1 MQDFNSR
8 LADIQRGNRSVLCV
22 GLDPDP
28 ARLPRHLL
36 DAHACAEAVS
46 LFNREIIAAT
56 FPYACGYKI
65 NFAFYEALGPD
76 GYAVLKSTLEAIPE
90 GLVTVA
96 DAKRGDIGNSA
107 RFYAKAILGE
117 LGFDACTVAPYM
129 GSDAA
134 APFLSYGDRAAF
146 VLTRTSNPSGREF
159 QELVA
164 GGETVAEHVA
174 RQVSAWHGR
183 WPGTAGL
190 VAGATNP
197 GSLARL
203 RELCPS
209 QPLLIPGIGA
219 QGGRLEDL
227 QHIEGPL
234 LICSSRQILY
244 ASPGRDFAESAAD
257 EARSMQTQMEA
268 CGMIPDRS
276 PQETC

>member
-8 LADIQRGNRSVLCV
+8 LADIQRGNQSALCV

-28 ARLPRHLL
+28 ARLPPHLMQ
-36 DAHACAEAVS
+36 AHGCAEAIAR
-46 LFNREIIAAT
+46 FNREIIAAT
-56 FPYACGYKI
+56 SPYACGFKI

-146 VLTRTSNPSGREF
+146 VLTRTSNPSGSEF

-164 GGETVAEHVA
+164 SGETVAEHVA
-174 RQVSAWHGR
+174 RQVATWHRR

-203 RELCPS
+203 RELCPG

-227 QHIEGPL
+227 RHLGGPL
-234 LICSSRQILY
+234 LVCSSRQILY
-244 ASPGRDFAESAAD
+244 ASSGRDFAERAAD
-257 EARSMQTQMEA
+257 ESRSLQAQMA
-268 CGMIPDRS
+268 TGGMMPS
-276 PQETC
+276 KLPEPC